1 MSNQRGFCSNCG
13 AQVAAG
19 ASFCEACGK
28 PVAQVA
34 EPPTPPLQ
42 PAQIT
47 APPPGATSAP
57 MMWVIA
63 GCAVVGVAIAILA
76 ALALSGYVLSQQ
88 GNVSQARG
96 TMTRTVMPS
105 VPLPIVTTPVPAV
118 TTSIADVPLATPS
131 LTQPAAQMPPMDK
144 TPADS
149 VVSGNILIE
158 DGRGAMGGYEGD
170 TIQAS
175 VTYTATSRVASVAEM
190 RTVRGCWEST
200 LQDAAWEPFVRQ
212 KTFPVRVIL
221 NWSGFSVSVQ
231 YRDAQ
236 GNLSPAYCAD
246 INVEGMPRPPTTAPA
261 AAAPT
266 TPTATPSLTQPAAQ
280 VSPSPAG
287 AAYDLYVRRIDY
299 QPTGANLVAGQ
310 PIRFNI
316 MIATDIYPPAG
327 PLFPTSRFRWR
338 PGSTYNWTEA
348 FCPADTHY
356 AKCDSTFE
364 FTYGQPGTYEFEVE
378 ADPRGEIAETNKANN
393 RGSVTIQVRQAAAT
407 APPTAVPSTP
417 VGGPVPGAISVFFT
431 IRDGSPTGWVY
442 DKQGIK
448 HTPGYN
454 TISGISASPGDRIVL
469 QTDTARFSLLFDCS
483 TTPGTFNPCDFSA
496 DSSANLPREIRA
508 VKNGMS
514 AFLNI
519 SRADN
524 WAGVRPGFAPQRY
537 PADPVLRIVFS
548 W

>member
-13 AQVAAG
+13 AQVVADAR
-19 ASFCEACGK
+19 FCEACGE
-28 PVAQVA
+28 PVAQIAV
-34 EPPTPPLQ
+34 PPTPPLQ
-42 PAQIT
+42 PAQII
-47 APPPGATSAP
+47 APPSGATSAP
-57 MMWVIA
+57 MMWAI
-63 GCAVVGVAIAILA
+63 GSCAVVSIVIAILA

-88 GNVSQARG
+88 GSVSQARG
-96 TMTRTVMPS
+96 TITRTVMPS
-105 VPLPIVTTPVPAV
+105 VPLPIATTPVPAV
-118 TTSIADVPLATPS
+118 TTSIAVVPLVTPS
-131 LTQPAAQMPPMDK
+131 LTQPAAQTQPLETPSLTPPAAQMPP
-144 TPADS
+144 S
-149 VVSGNILIE
+149 
-158 DGRGAMGGYEGD
+158 
-170 TIQAS
+170 
-175 VTYTATSRVASVAEM
+175 
-190 RTVRGCWEST
+190 
-200 LQDAAWEPFVRQ
+200 
-212 KTFPVRVIL
+212 
-221 NWSGFSVSVQ
+221 
-231 YRDAQ
+231 
-236 GNLSPAYCAD
+236 
-246 INVEGMPRPPTTAPA
+246 
-261 AAAPT
+261 
-266 TPTATPSLTQPAAQ
+266 ATPSLTQPAAQ
-280 VSPSPAG
+280 VSPSPSG
-287 AAYDLYVRRIDY
+287 ATYDLYVRRIDY

-364 FTYGQPGTYEFEVE
+364 FTYDQPGTYEFEVE
-378 ADPRGEIAETNKANN
+378 ADQRGEIAETNKANN

-448 HTPGYN
+448 HTPAYN
-454 TISGISASPGDRIVL
+454 TISGISVSPGDRIVL

-483 TTPGTFNPCDFSA
+483 TTPGTFSPCDFSA
-496 DSSANLPREIRA
+496 DSTANLPREIRA

-537 PADPVLRIVFS
+537 PADPILRILFS